1 MQAALTGEKPEL
13 SRGGWPRRW
22 VLIGAG
28 AALAL
33 VLLVGI
39 VWFSPLLA
47 ARTIEVRG
55 QAAVPEEQIRNFAR
69 VPKGQPLLRVDT
81 DAAARRVAALPRVAK
96 ARVQRVYPSTVRITV
111 TERVAAVFFDT
122 ADGPHL
128 MDADGVEFAIEP
140 APPGVPRLQ
149 VDTPGRDDPATKA
162 VLEVLR
168 ALPPQLRGQLK
179 EAAAKSIS
187 DIRLTLA
194 DDRVVLWGSREHT
207 DRKASV
213 AVPLLTQ
220 PGKVYDVSSP
230 DLPVVKQ

>member
-55 QAAVPEEQIRNFAR
+55 QAAVPEEQIRNLAR

-81 DAAARRVAALPRVAK
+81 DAAARRRDGARPRDV
-96 ARVQRVYPSTVRITV
+96 
-111 TERVAAVFFDT
+111 
-122 ADGPHL
+122 
-128 MDADGVEFAIEP
+128 
-140 APPGVPRLQ
+140 
-149 VDTPGRDDPATKA
+149 
-162 VLEVLR
+162 R
-168 ALPPQLRGQLK
+168 ALPPTAR
-179 EAAAKSIS
+179 AAALVDELRDGMLPQLHRAATAGTSE
-187 DIRLTLA
+187 R
-194 DDRVVLWGSREHT
+194 
-207 DRKASV
+207 
-213 AVPLLTQ
+213 
-220 PGKVYDVSSP
+220 
-230 DLPVVKQ
+230 DLFAGLRHETVEARP